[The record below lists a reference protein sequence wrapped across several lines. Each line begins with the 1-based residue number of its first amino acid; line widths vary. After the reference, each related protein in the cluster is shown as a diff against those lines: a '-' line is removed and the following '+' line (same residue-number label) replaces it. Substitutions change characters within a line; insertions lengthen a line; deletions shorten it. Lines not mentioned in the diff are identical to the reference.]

1 MKTKKIS
8 QNEEEID
15 ILELLKKWWSF
26 RKLVFFGTIIVGLL
40 SIFAIILSQ
49 NLFQNQK
56 QKYIIT
62 VLNGDLGQNN
72 IRIISAFKSNEY
84 IKEALNKISIDLSPQ
99 DLIAHMNIKYAT
111 DPISENLQNR
121 VASLTNKDI
130 KNLALSNDNLKI
142 IVESLKDSSKELI
155 TIQLYHIPLNLSV
168 NQAKNLIVELTK
180 IVNKNLL
187 LFTNRDDLNLN
198 IIDIKNN
205 MEIYLNEAEQI
216 SRFTNM
222 INSIQNNLSI
232 MRSNYQDILVNVN
245 LPALSNLSNISQQV
259 LFQLSKKMGNS
270 ISINTLNLNI
280 LGKERDINDLKG
292 SLEYLNSQEVLN
304 INSELNQQN
313 SNTSNTTQT
322 QLDGEVFDKI
332 LSIGSELSLNNFR
345 LETISKIQEIQRER
359 NALINQKDLLNLPY
373 TFGDEELN
381 LDAVGKK
388 ILDLS
393 IIINQAVNQVRSF
406 TQPKNAVTVVKNP
419 ELIETNSINI
429 NELIKLAVILSLVGF
444 FIISF
449 ISILLPSKK

>member
-84 IKEALNKISIDLSPQ
+84 IKEALNKISIDLSPE
-99 DLIAHMNIKYAT
+99 DLVAHMNIKYAT

-121 VASLTNKDI
+121 VASLTDKDI

-168 NQAKNLIVELTK
+168 NQAKNLIAELTK

-198 IIDIKNN
+198 IIDIKN
-205 MEIYLNEAEQI
+205 MEVYLNEAEQI

-222 INSIQNNLSI
+222 FESIQNNLST
-232 MRSNYQDILVNVN
+232 MRSNYQDILVNID
-245 LPALSNLSNISQQV
+245 LPALSNLANISQQV
-259 LFQLSKKMGNS
+259 LFRLSEKLGNS
-270 ISINTLNLNI
+270 ITNDTLNVNI
-280 LGKERDINDLKG
+280 LSKERDIKDLKE
-292 SLEYLNSQEVLN
+292 SLEYLKSQEALN

-332 LSIGSELSLNNFR
+332 LSIGSKLNLNSFR

-359 NALINQKDLLNLPY
+359 NALINQKDLFNLPY
-373 TFGDEELN
+373 LFGSEELN
-381 LDAVGKK
+381 LDEVGKRT
-388 ILDLS
+388 LDLS

-406 TQPKNAVTVVKNP
+406 TEPKNAVTVVKNP
-419 ELIETNSINI
+419 ELIETNSKNI
-429 NELIKLAVILSLVGF
+429 NELIKLVVILSLVGF

>member
-49 NLFQNQK
+49 NFFQNQK
-56 QKYIIT
+56 QKYITT

-84 IKEALNKISIDLSPQ
+84 IKEALNKISIDLSPE
-99 DLIAHMNIKYAT
+99 DLVAHMNIKYAT

-130 KNLALSNDNLKI
+130 KNLALSNDNLKTI
-142 IVESLKDSSKELI
+142 MESLKDSSKELI

-168 NQAKNLIVELTK
+168 NQAKNLIAELTK

-187 LFTNRDDLNLN
+187 LFTNRDALNLN
-198 IIDIKNN
+198 IIDIKN
-205 MEIYLNEAEQI
+205 MEVYLNEAEQI

-222 INSIQNNLSI
+222 IDSIQNNLST
-232 MRSNYQDILVNVN
+232 MRSNYQDILVNID
-245 LPALSNLSNISQQV
+245 LSALSNLANISQQV
-259 LFQLSKKMGNS
+259 LFQLSEKFGNS
-270 ISINTLNLNI
+270 MAIGTLNVNI
-280 LGKERDINDLKG
+280 LSKERNIKDLKE
-292 SLEYLNSQEVLN
+292 SLEYLKSQEVLN

-313 SNTSNTTQT
+313 SNSSNTT
-322 QLDGEVFDKI
+322 QLDGELFDKI
-332 LSIGSELSLNNFR
+332 LSIGNELSLNSFR
-345 LETISKIQEIQRER
+345 LETISKIQEIQREKS
-359 NALINQKDLLNLPY
+359 ALIYQKDLLNLSY
-373 TFGDEELN
+373 HFGSEELN
-381 LDAVGKK
+381 LDAVGKR

-406 TQPKNAVTVVKNP
+406 TEPKNAVTVVKNP

-444 FIISF
+444 FIVSF

>member
-1 MKTKKIS
+1 MKAKKIS

-49 NLFQNQK
+49 NFFQNQK
-56 QKYIIT
+56 QKYITT

-84 IKEALNKISIDLSPQ
+84 IKEALNKISVDLSSR

-130 KNLALSNDNLKI
+130 KNLALSNDNLKTI
-142 IVESLKDSSKELI
+142 MESLKDSSKELI
-155 TIQLYHIPLNLSV
+155 TIQLYHIPLSLSV
-168 NQAKNLIVELTK
+168 NQTKNLIMELTK
-180 IVNKNLL
+180 IVDKNLL

-198 IIDIKNN
+198 IIDIKN

-232 MRSNYQDILVNVN
+232 MRSNYQDILVNVD
-245 LPALSNLSNISQQV
+245 LPALSNLANISQQV
-259 LFQLSKKMGNS
+259 LYRLSEKMGNS
-270 ISINTLNLNI
+270 IAIDTLNVNI
-280 LGKERDINDLKG
+280 LGKERNMKDLKE

-332 LSIGSELSLNNFR
+332 LSIGSELSLNSFR

-373 TFGDEELN
+373 TFGDEEIN
-381 LDAVGKK
+381 LDIIGKR

>member
-1 MKTKKIS
+1 MKAKKIS

-56 QKYIIT
+56 QKYITT

-84 IKEALNKISIDLSPQ
+84 IKEALNKISVDLSPR

-121 VASLTNKDI
+121 VASLTDKDI

-198 IIDIKNN
+198 IIDIKN
-205 MEIYLNEAEQI
+205 MEVYLNEAEQI

-222 INSIQNNLSI
+222 IDSIQNNLST
-232 MRSNYQDILVNVN
+232 MRSNYQDILVNVD
-245 LPALSNLSNISQQV
+245 LPALSNLANISQQV
-259 LFQLSKKMGNS
+259 LFRLSEKLGNS
-270 ISINTLNLNI
+270 ITNDTLNINI
-280 LGKERDINDLKG
+280 LSKERDIKDLKE

-313 SNTSNTTQT
+313 SNSSNTT
-322 QLDGEVFDKI
+322 QLDGELLDKI
-332 LSIGSELSLNNFR
+332 LSIGSELSLNSFR
-345 LETISKIQEIQRER
+345 LETISKIQEIQREKS
-359 NALINQKDLLNLPY
+359 ALIYQKDLLNLPY
-373 TFGDEELN
+373 PFGDEELN
-381 LDAVGKK
+381 LDAIGKR

-406 TQPKNAVTVVKNP
+406 TEPKNAVTVVKNP

>member
-56 QKYIIT
+56 QKYITT

-84 IKEALNKISIDLSPQ
+84 IKEALNKISIDLSPE
-99 DLIAHMNIKYAT
+99 DLVAHMNIKYAT

-121 VASLTNKDI
+121 IASLTNKDI
-130 KNLALSNDNLKI
+130 KNLALSNDNLKTI
-142 IVESLKDSSKELI
+142 MESLKDSSKELI

-168 NQAKNLIVELTK
+168 NQAKNLIAELTK

-187 LFTNRDDLNLN
+187 LFTNRENLNLN
-198 IIDIKNN
+198 IIDTKN
-205 MEIYLNEAEQI
+205 MEVYLNEAEQI

-222 INSIQNNLSI
+222 INSIQNNLSTI
-232 MRSNYQDILVNVN
+232 RSNYQDIIFNVD
-245 LPALSNLSNISQQV
+245 LSALSNFANISQQV
-259 LFQLSKKMGNS
+259 LFQLSEKLGSS
-270 ISINTLNLNI
+270 IAIDTLNVNI
-280 LGKERDINDLKG
+280 LSKERDIKDLKE
-292 SLEYLNSQEVLN
+292 SLEYLKSQEVLN

-332 LSIGSELSLNNFR
+332 LSIGSKLNLNSFR

-359 NALINQKDLLNLPY
+359 NDLINQKDLLNLPY
-373 TFGDEELN
+373 TFGDEEIN
-381 LDAVGKK
+381 LDIIGKR

-429 NELIKLAVILSLVGF
+429 NKLIKLAVILSLVGF

>member
-1 MKTKKIS
+1 MEAKKIS

-56 QKYIIT
+56 QKYITT

-84 IKEALNKISIDLSPQ
+84 IKEALNKISVDLSSR
-99 DLIAHMNIKYAT
+99 DFMAHMNIKYAT

-121 VASLTNKDI
+121 VASLTNTDI
-130 KNLALSNDNLKI
+130 KNLALSNDNLKTI
-142 IVESLKDSSKELI
+142 MESLKDSSKELI

-168 NQAKNLIVELTK
+168 NQAKNLIAELTK

-198 IIDIKNN
+198 IIDTKN
-205 MEIYLNEAEQI
+205 MEVYLNEAEQI

-232 MRSNYQDILVNVN
+232 MRSNYQDIIVNVD
-245 LPALSNLSNISQQV
+245 LSALSNLANISQQV
-259 LFQLSKKMGNS
+259 LFRLSEKLGNS
-270 ISINTLNLNI
+270 ITNDTLNINI
-280 LGKERDINDLKG
+280 LSKERNIKDLKE

-332 LSIGSELSLNNFR
+332 LSIGSELSLNSFR
-345 LETISKIQEIQRER
+345 LETISKIQEIQLEKS
-359 NALINQKDLLNLPY
+359 ALINQKDLLNLTY
-373 TFGDEELN
+373 HFSDEELN
-381 LDAVGKK
+381 LDAIGKE

-406 TQPKNAVTVVKNP
+406 TEPKNAVTVVKNP

>member
-56 QKYIIT
+56 QKYITT

-84 IKEALNKISIDLSPQ
+84 IKEALNKISIDLSPE
-99 DLIAHMNIKYAT
+99 DLVAHMNIKYAT

-121 VASLTNKDI
+121 IASLTNKDI
-130 KNLALSNDNLKI
+130 KNLALSNDNLKTI
-142 IVESLKDSSKELI
+142 MESLKDSSKELI

-168 NQAKNLIVELTK
+168 IQTENLIVELIK
-180 IVNKNLL
+180 VVNKNLL
-187 LFTNRDDLNLN
+187 LFTNRDNLNLN
-198 IIDIKNN
+198 IIDIKNI
-205 MEIYLNEAEQI
+205 EVYLNEAEQI

-222 INSIQNNLSI
+222 VDSIQNNLST
-232 MRSNYQDILVNVN
+232 MRSNYQDILVNID
-245 LPALSNLSNISQQV
+245 LSALSNFANISQQV
-259 LFQLSKKMGNS
+259 LFQLSEKLGSS
-270 ISINTLNLNI
+270 IAIDTLNVNI
-280 LGKERDINDLKG
+280 LSKERDIKDLKE
-292 SLEYLNSQEVLN
+292 SLEYLKSQEVLN

-332 LSIGSELSLNNFR
+332 LSIGSKLNLNSFR

-359 NALINQKDLLNLPY
+359 NDLINQKDLLNLPY
-373 TFGDEELN
+373 TFGDEEIN
-381 LDAVGKK
+381 LDIIGKR

-429 NELIKLAVILSLVGF
+429 NKLITLAVTLSLVGF

>member
-56 QKYIIT
+56 QKYITT

-84 IKEALNKISIDLSPQ
+84 IKEALNKISIDLSPE
-99 DLIAHMNIKYAT
+99 DLVAHMNIKYAT
-111 DPISENLQNR
+111 DPMSENLQNR

-130 KNLALSNDNLKI
+130 KNLALSNDNLKT

-168 NQAKNLIVELTK
+168 NQAKNLIAELTK

-198 IIDIKNN
+198 IIDIKN
-205 MEIYLNEAEQI
+205 MEVYLNEAEQI

-222 INSIQNNLSI
+222 IDSIQNNLST
-232 MRSNYQDILVNVN
+232 MRSNYQDILVNVD
-245 LPALSNLSNISQQV
+245 LPALSNLANISQQV
-259 LFQLSKKMGNS
+259 LFQLSEKLGNS
-270 ISINTLNLNI
+270 IAIDTLNVNI
-280 LGKERDINDLKG
+280 LSKERDIKDLKE
-292 SLEYLNSQEVLN
+292 SLEYLKSQEVLN

-313 SNTSNTTQT
+313 SNSSNTT
-322 QLDGEVFDKI
+322 QLDGELLDKI
-332 LSIGSELSLNNFR
+332 LSIGSELSLNSFR
-345 LETISKIQEIQRER
+345 LETISKIQEIQLEKS
-359 NALINQKDLLNLPY
+359 ALIYQKDLLNLPY
-373 TFGDEELN
+373 PFGDEELN
-381 LDAVGKK
+381 LDAIGKR

-406 TQPKNAVTVVKNP
+406 TEPKNAVTVVKNP

>member
-56 QKYIIT
+56 QKYITT

-84 IKEALNKISIDLSPQ
+84 IKEALNKISIDLSPE
-99 DLIAHMNIKYAT
+99 DLVAHMNIKYAT

-130 KNLALSNDNLKI
+130 KNLALSNDNLKTI
-142 IVESLKDSSKELI
+142 MESLKDSSKELI

-198 IIDIKNN
+198 IIDIKN
-205 MEIYLNEAEQI
+205 MEVYLNEAEQI

-232 MRSNYQDILVNVN
+232 MRSNYQDIIVNVD
-245 LPALSNLSNISQQV
+245 LSALSNLANISQQV
-259 LFQLSKKMGNS
+259 LFRLSEKLGNS
-270 ISINTLNLNI
+270 IAIDTLNINI
-280 LGKERDINDLKG
+280 LSKERDIKDLKE

-313 SNTSNTTQT
+313 SNSSNTT
-322 QLDGEVFDKI
+322 QLDGEVLDKI
-332 LSIGSELSLNNFR
+332 LSIGSELSLNSFR
-345 LETISKIQEIQRER
+345 LETISKIQEIQREKS
-359 NALINQKDLLNLPY
+359 ALIYQKDLLNLPY
-373 TFGDEELN
+373 PFGDEELN
-381 LDAVGKK
+381 LDAVGKR

-406 TQPKNAVTVVKNP
+406 TEPKNAVTVVKNP

>member
-1 MKTKKIS
+1 
-8 QNEEEID
+8 
-15 ILELLKKWWSF
+15 
-26 RKLVFFGTIIVGLL
+26 
-40 SIFAIILSQ
+40 
-49 NLFQNQK
+49 
-56 QKYIIT
+56 
-62 VLNGDLGQNN
+62 
-72 IRIISAFKSNEY
+72 
-84 IKEALNKISIDLSPQ
+84 
-99 DLIAHMNIKYAT
+99 
-111 DPISENLQNR
+111 
-121 VASLTNKDI
+121 
-130 KNLALSNDNLKI
+130 
-142 IVESLKDSSKELI
+142 
-155 TIQLYHIPLNLSV
+155 
-168 NQAKNLIVELTK
+168 
-180 IVNKNLL
+180 
-187 LFTNRDDLNLN
+187 
-198 IIDIKNN
+198 
-205 MEIYLNEAEQI
+205 
-216 SRFTNM
+216 
-222 INSIQNNLSI
+222 

>member
-56 QKYIIT
+56 QKYITT

-121 VASLTNKDI
+121 VASLTNTDI
-130 KNLALSNDNLKI
+130 KNLALSNDNLKTI
-142 IVESLKDSSKELI
+142 MESLKDSSKELI

-168 NQAKNLIVELTK
+168 NQAKNLIAELTK

-187 LFTNRDDLNLN
+187 LFTNRENLNLN
-198 IIDIKNN
+198 IIDTKN
-205 MEIYLNEAEQI
+205 MEVYLNEAEQI

-222 INSIQNNLSI
+222 IDSIQNNLST
-232 MRSNYQDILVNVN
+232 MRSNYQDILVNID
-245 LPALSNLSNISQQV
+245 LSALSNFANISQQV
-259 LFQLSKKMGNS
+259 LFQLSEKLGSS
-270 ISINTLNLNI
+270 IAIDTLNVNI
-280 LGKERDINDLKG
+280 LSKERDIKDLKE
-292 SLEYLNSQEVLN
+292 SLEYLKSQEVLN

-313 SNTSNTTQT
+313 SNSSNTT
-322 QLDGEVFDKI
+322 QLDGELLDKI
-332 LSIGSELSLNNFR
+332 LSIGNELSLNSFR
-345 LETISKIQEIQRER
+345 LETISKIQEIQLEKS
-359 NALINQKDLLNLPY
+359 ALIYQKDLLNLPY
-373 TFGDEELN
+373 PFGDEELN
-381 LDAVGKK
+381 LDVVGKR

-444 FIISF
+444 FIVSF

>member
-49 NLFQNQK
+49 NFSQNQK
-56 QKYIIT
+56 QKYITT

-168 NQAKNLIVELTK
+168 NQAKNLIAELTK

-187 LFTNRDDLNLN
+187 LFTNRENLNLN
-198 IIDIKNN
+198 IIDTKN
-205 MEIYLNEAEQI
+205 MEVYLNEAEQI

-222 INSIQNNLSI
+222 IDSIQNNLST
-232 MRSNYQDILVNVN
+232 MRSNYQDILVNVD
-245 LPALSNLSNISQQV
+245 LPALSNLANISQQV
-259 LFQLSKKMGNS
+259 LFQLSEKLGSS
-270 ISINTLNLNI
+270 IAIDTLNVNI
-280 LGKERDINDLKG
+280 LSKERDIKDLKE
-292 SLEYLNSQEVLN
+292 SLEYLKSQEVLN
-304 INSELNQQN
+304 IISELNQQN
-313 SNTSNTTQT
+313 SNSSNTT
-322 QLDGEVFDKI
+322 QLDGELLDKI
-332 LSIGSELSLNNFR
+332 LSIGNELSLNSFR
-345 LETISKIQEIQRER
+345 LETISKIQEIQLEKS
-359 NALINQKDLLNLPY
+359 ALIYQKDLLNLPY
-373 TFGDEELN
+373 PFGDEELN
-381 LDAVGKK
+381 LDVVGKR

>member
-56 QKYIIT
+56 QKYITT
-62 VLNGDLGQNN
+62 VLNGNLGQNN

-84 IKEALNKISIDLSPQ
+84 IKEALNKISVDLSPR

-111 DPISENLQNR
+111 DPMSENLQNR
-121 VASLTNKDI
+121 VVSLTNKDI
-130 KNLALSNDNLKI
+130 KNLALSNDNLKTI
-142 IVESLKDSSKELI
+142 MESLKDSSKELI
-155 TIQLYHIPLNLSV
+155 TIQLYHIPLNLPV
-168 NQAKNLIVELTK
+168 NQAKNLIAELTK

-198 IIDIKNN
+198 IIDIKN

-222 INSIQNNLSI
+222 IDSIQNNLSTI
-232 MRSNYQDILVNVN
+232 RSNYHDILVNID
-245 LPALSNLSNISQQV
+245 LPALSNLANISQQV
-259 LFQLSKKMGNS
+259 LFRLSEKLGNS
-270 ISINTLNLNI
+270 IAIDTLNVNI
-280 LGKERDINDLKG
+280 LSKERDIKDLKE
-292 SLEYLNSQEVLN
+292 SLEYLKSQEVLN

-332 LSIGSELSLNNFR
+332 LSIGSELSLNSFR
-345 LETISKIQEIQRER
+345 LETISKIQEIQLEKS
-359 NALINQKDLLNLPY
+359 ALIYQKDLLNLSYP
-373 TFGDEELN
+373 FGDEELN

-388 ILDLS
+388 IIDLS

-406 TQPKNAVTVVKNP
+406 TEPKNAVTVVKNP
-419 ELIETNSINI
+419 ELIETNSKNI
-429 NELIKLAVILSLVGF
+429 NELIKLVVILSLVGF

>member
-56 QKYIIT
+56 QKYITT

-84 IKEALNKISIDLSPQ
+84 IKEALNRISVDSSSRDLM
-99 DLIAHMNIKYAT
+99 AHMNIKYAT

-121 VASLTNKDI
+121 IASLTNKDI
-130 KNLALSNDNLKI
+130 KNLALSNDNLKT

-187 LFTNRDDLNLN
+187 LFTNRDALNLN
-198 IIDIKNN
+198 IIDIKNI
-205 MEIYLNEAEQI
+205 EVYLNEAEQI

-222 INSIQNNLSI
+222 VDSIQNNLSI
-232 MRSNYQDILVNVN
+232 MRSNYQDILVNVD
-245 LPALSNLSNISQQV
+245 LPALSNLANISQQV
-259 LFQLSKKMGNS
+259 LFRLSEKMGNS
-270 ISINTLNLNI
+270 IAIDTLNVNI
-280 LGKERDINDLKG
+280 LGKKRNMKDLKE

-332 LSIGSELSLNNFR
+332 LSIGSELSLNSFR

-359 NALINQKDLLNLPY
+359 NDLINQKDLLNLPY
-373 TFGDEELN
+373 TFGDEEVN
-381 LDAVGKK
+381 LDIIGKR

-406 TQPKNAVTVVKNP
+406 TEPKNAVTVVKNP

>member
-1 MKTKKIS
+1 M
-8 QNEEEID
+8 
-15 ILELLKKWWSF
+15 
-26 RKLVFFGTIIVGLL
+26 L

-56 QKYIIT
+56 QKYITT

-84 IKEALNKISIDLSPQ
+84 IKEALNKISIDLSPE
-99 DLIAHMNIKYAT
+99 DLVAHMNIKYAT

-121 VASLTNKDI
+121 VASLTNTDI
-130 KNLALSNDNLKI
+130 KNLALSNDNLKTI
-142 IVESLKDSSKELI
+142 MESLKDSSKELI

-168 NQAKNLIVELTK
+168 NQAKNLIAELTK

-187 LFTNRDDLNLN
+187 LFTNRDALNLN
-198 IIDIKNN
+198 IIDIKNI
-205 MEIYLNEAEQI
+205 EVYLNEAEQI

-222 INSIQNNLSI
+222 IDSIQNNLST
-232 MRSNYQDILVNVN
+232 MRSNYQDILVNID
-245 LPALSNLSNISQQV
+245 LSALSNFANISQQV
-259 LFQLSKKMGNS
+259 LFQLSEKLGSS
-270 ISINTLNLNI
+270 IAIDTLNVNI
-280 LGKERDINDLKG
+280 LSKERDIKDLKE
-292 SLEYLNSQEVLN
+292 SLEYLKSQEVLN

-313 SNTSNTTQT
+313 SNSSNTT
-322 QLDGEVFDKI
+322 QLDGELLDKI
-332 LSIGSELSLNNFR
+332 LSIGSELSLNSFR
-345 LETISKIQEIQRER
+345 LETISKIQEIQREKS
-359 NALINQKDLLNLPY
+359 ALIYQKDLLNLPY
-373 TFGDEELN
+373 TFSDEELN
-381 LDAVGKK
+381 LDAIGKG

-406 TQPKNAVTVVKNP
+406 TEPKKAVTIVKNP

>member
-1 MKTKKIS
+1 MKAKKIS

-56 QKYIIT
+56 QKYITT

-84 IKEALNKISIDLSPQ
+84 IKEALNKISVDLSPR

-130 KNLALSNDNLKI
+130 KNLALSNDNLKTI
-142 IVESLKDSSKELI
+142 MESLKDSSKELI

-198 IIDIKNN
+198 IIDIKN
-205 MEIYLNEAEQI
+205 MEVYLNEAEQI

-222 INSIQNNLSI
+222 IDSIQNNLST
-232 MRSNYQDILVNVN
+232 MRSNYQDILVNVD
-245 LPALSNLSNISQQV
+245 LSALSNLANISQQV
-259 LFQLSKKMGNS
+259 LFQLSEKLGNS
-270 ISINTLNLNI
+270 IAIDTLNVNI
-280 LGKERDINDLKG
+280 LSKERDIKDLKE

-313 SNTSNTTQT
+313 SNSSNTT
-322 QLDGEVFDKI
+322 QLDGELLDKI
-332 LSIGSELSLNNFR
+332 LSIGSELSLNSFR
-345 LETISKIQEIQRER
+345 LETISKIQEIQREKS
-359 NALINQKDLLNLPY
+359 ALINQKDLLNLPY

-381 LDAVGKK
+381 LDAIGKR

-406 TQPKNAVTVVKNP
+406 TEPKNAVTVVKNP

>member
-1 MKTKKIS
+1 MKAKKIS

-56 QKYIIT
+56 QKYITT

-84 IKEALNKISIDLSPQ
+84 IKEALNRISVDSSSGDLM
-99 DLIAHMNIKYAT
+99 AHMNIKYAT

-121 VASLTNKDI
+121 VASLTDKDI

-168 NQAKNLIVELTK
+168 NQAKNLIVKLTK
-180 IVNKNLL
+180 IVNENLL
-187 LFTNRDDLNLN
+187 LFTNRDALNLN
-198 IIDIKNN
+198 IIDIKNI
-205 MEIYLNEAEQI
+205 EVYLNEAEQI

-222 INSIQNNLSI
+222 INSIQNNLST
-232 MRSNYQDILVNVN
+232 MRSNYQDIIVNVD
-245 LPALSNLSNISQQV
+245 LSALSNLANISQQV
-259 LFQLSKKMGNS
+259 LFQLSEKLGNS
-270 ISINTLNLNI
+270 IAIDTLNVNI
-280 LGKERDINDLKG
+280 LSKERNIKDLEE
-292 SLEYLNSQEVLN
+292 SLEYLKSQEVLN

-313 SNTSNTTQT
+313 SNSSNTT
-322 QLDGEVFDKI
+322 QLDGEVLDKI
-332 LSIGSELSLNNFR
+332 LSIGSELSLNSFR
-345 LETISKIQEIQRER
+345 LETISKIQEIQLEKS
-359 NALINQKDLLNLPY
+359 ALINQKDLLNLSY
-373 TFGDEELN
+373 HFGSEELN
-381 LDAVGKK
+381 LDAVGKR

-406 TQPKNAVTVVKNP
+406 TEPKKAVTIVKNP

>member
-1 MKTKKIS
+1 MKAKKIS

-56 QKYIIT
+56 QKYITT

-130 KNLALSNDNLKI
+130 KNLALSNDNLKTI
-142 IVESLKDSSKELI
+142 MESLKDSSKELI

-168 NQAKNLIVELTK
+168 NQAKNLIAELTK

-232 MRSNYQDILVNVN
+232 MRSNYQDILVNVD
-245 LPALSNLSNISQQV
+245 LPALSNLANISQQV
-259 LFQLSKKMGNS
+259 LYRLSEKMGNS
-270 ISINTLNLNI
+270 IAIDTLNVNI
-280 LGKERDINDLKG
+280 LSKERNIKDLKE
-292 SLEYLNSQEVLN
+292 SLEYLKSQEVLN
-304 INSELNQQN
+304 IISELNQQN
-313 SNTSNTTQT
+313 SNSSNTT
-322 QLDGEVFDKI
+322 QLDGELLDKI
-332 LSIGSELSLNNFR
+332 LSIGNELSLNSFR
-345 LETISKIQEIQRER
+345 LETISKIQEIQLEKS
-359 NALINQKDLLNLPY
+359 ALIYQKDLLNLPY
-373 TFGDEELN
+373 PFGDEELN

-388 ILDLS
+388 IIDLS

>member
-1 MKTKKIS
+1 MKAKKIS

-49 NLFQNQK
+49 NFFQNQK
-56 QKYIIT
+56 QKYITT

-84 IKEALNKISIDLSPQ
+84 IKEALNKISIDLSPE
-99 DLIAHMNIKYAT
+99 DLAAHMNIKYAT
-111 DPISENLQNR
+111 DPMSENLQNR

-130 KNLALSNDNLKI
+130 KNLALSNDNLKTI
-142 IVESLKDSSKELI
+142 MESLKDSSKELI

-168 NQAKNLIVELTK
+168 NQAKNLIAELTK

-187 LFTNRDDLNLN
+187 LFTNRDALNLN
-198 IIDIKNN
+198 IIDIKNI
-205 MEIYLNEAEQI
+205 EVYLNEAEQI

-222 INSIQNNLSI
+222 INSIQNTLSI
-232 MRSNYQDILVNVN
+232 MRSNYQDIIVNVD
-245 LPALSNLSNISQQV
+245 LSALSNLANISQQV
-259 LFQLSKKMGNS
+259 LFQLSEKLGNS
-270 ISINTLNLNI
+270 IAIDTLNVNI
-280 LGKERDINDLKG
+280 LSKERDIKDLKE
-292 SLEYLNSQEVLN
+292 SLEYLKSQEVLN

-313 SNTSNTTQT
+313 SNSSNTT
-322 QLDGEVFDKI
+322 QLDGEVLDKI
-332 LSIGSELSLNNFR
+332 LSIGSELSLNSFR
-345 LETISKIQEIQRER
+345 LETISKIQEIQREKS
-359 NALINQKDLLNLPY
+359 ALIYQKDLLNLPY
-373 TFGDEELN
+373 PFGDEELN
-381 LDAVGKK
+381 LDIIGKR

-406 TQPKNAVTVVKNP
+406 TEPKNAVTVVKNP

>member
-56 QKYIIT
+56 QKYITT

-84 IKEALNKISIDLSPQ
+84 IKEALNKISVDLSPR

-130 KNLALSNDNLKI
+130 KNLALSNDNLKTI
-142 IVESLKDSSKELI
+142 MESLKDSSKELI

-180 IVNKNLL
+180 IVNENLL
-187 LFTNRDDLNLN
+187 LFTNRDALNLN
-198 IIDIKNN
+198 IIDIKNI
-205 MEIYLNEAEQI
+205 EVYLNEAKQI

-232 MRSNYQDILVNVN
+232 MRSNYQYIR
-245 LPALSNLSNISQQV
+245 
-259 LFQLSKKMGNS
+259 LFK
-270 ISINTLNLNI
+270 
-280 LGKERDINDLKG
+280 
-292 SLEYLNSQEVLN
+292 
-304 INSELNQQN
+304 
-313 SNTSNTTQT
+313 TQ
-322 QLDGEVFDKI
+322 
-332 LSIGSELSLNNFR
+332 
-345 LETISKIQEIQRER
+345 
-359 NALINQKDLLNLPY
+359 Y
-373 TFGDEELN
+373 YY
-381 LDAVGKK
+381 
-388 ILDLS
+388 
-393 IIINQAVNQVRSF
+393 
-406 TQPKNAVTVVKNP
+406 
-419 ELIETNSINI
+419 
-429 NELIKLAVILSLVGF
+429 
-444 FIISF
+444 
-449 ISILLPSKK
+449 

>member
-1 MKTKKIS
+1 MKAKKIS

-15 ILELLKKWWSF
+15 ILELLIKWWSF

-84 IKEALNKISIDLSPQ
+84 IKEALNKISIDLSPR

-111 DPISENLQNR
+111 DPMSENLQNR
-121 VASLTNKDI
+121 VASLTDKDI

-198 IIDIKNN
+198 IIDIKN
-205 MEIYLNEAEQI
+205 MEVYLNKAEQI

-232 MRSNYQDILVNVN
+232 MRSNYQDIIVNVD
-245 LPALSNLSNISQQV
+245 LSALSNLANISQQV
-259 LFQLSKKMGNS
+259 LFQLSEKLGNS
-270 ISINTLNLNI
+270 IAIDTLNVNI
-280 LGKERDINDLKG
+280 LSKKRNIKDLEE
-292 SLEYLNSQEVLN
+292 SLGYLNSQEVLN

-313 SNTSNTTQT
+313 SNSSNTT
-322 QLDGEVFDKI
+322 QLDGELLDKI
-332 LSIGSELSLNNFR
+332 LSIGNELSLNSFR
-345 LETISKIQEIQRER
+345 LETISKIQEIQLEKS
-359 NALINQKDLLNLPY
+359 ALIYQKDLLNLPY
-373 TFGDEELN
+373 PFGDEELN
-381 LDAVGKK
+381 LDAIGKR

-393 IIINQAVNQVRSF
+393 IIINQTVNQVRSF
-406 TQPKNAVTVVKNP
+406 TEPKNAVTIVKNP

-444 FIISF
+444 FIVSF

>member
-1 MKTKKIS
+1 MKAKKIS

-56 QKYIIT
+56 QKYITT

-130 KNLALSNDNLKI
+130 KNLALSNDNLKTI
-142 IVESLKDSSKELI
+142 MESLKDSSKELI

-232 MRSNYQDILVNVN
+232 MRSNYQDIIVNVD
-245 LPALSNLSNISQQV
+245 LSALSNLANISQQV
-259 LFQLSKKMGNS
+259 LFQLSEKLGNS
-270 ISINTLNLNI
+270 IAIDTLNVNI
-280 LGKERDINDLKG
+280 LSKERNIKDLEE
-292 SLEYLNSQEVLN
+292 SLEYLKSQEVLN

-313 SNTSNTTQT
+313 SNSSNTT
-322 QLDGEVFDKI
+322 QLDGEVLDKI
-332 LSIGSELSLNNFR
+332 LSIGSELSLNSFR
-345 LETISKIQEIQRER
+345 LETISKIQEIQREKS
-359 NALINQKDLLNLPY
+359 ALIYQKDLLNLPY
-373 TFGDEELN
+373 PFGDEELN
-381 LDAVGKK
+381 LDAVGKR

-406 TQPKNAVTVVKNP
+406 TEPKNAVIIVKNP